1 MFVQRL
7 RGLINLHVVFTTI
20 AALSL
25 MAGYAAVVP
34 LLPIAPLSTSLNLLP
49 YYLCVAVAMVLNAQ
63 TVQQLAGKFH
73 RLTWVDAAWLA
84 TRQVALVIIF
94 VSGFMF
100 AFKDR
105 NLSRVFM
112 ISYLVI
118 CWFMLVLVNQ
128 GLPRMLSRVFF
139 ANSRKVPTL
148 FVGTLAGLERLR
160 GWLASKEALGLHAAG
175 FLSLEGTPMH
185 VTQPPFLGELPDL
198 GQRIEDT
205 GAVQVIML
213 EIPRTQVEGRYV
225 IEACQNKGARLLIH
239 SNLAE
244 QLRHSLITVEEDG
257 LQFYTLQ
264 EEPLEDPF
272 NRLLKRAYDITLSLP
287 VVLLILP
294 PLTLVTWII
303 QRLQAPGPVF
313 FTQERTGYGHQVFR
327 MFKFRSMYA
336 VQQDEKAEAQQA
348 RKGDNRIYPFGRFLR
363 KSSLDELPQ
372 FWNVLIG
379 NMSAIGPRPHLIAH
393 DRLFATQM
401 SAYRTR
407 FFAKPG
413 ITGLAQCNGF
423 RGEITEPSLLQK
435 RIELD
440 LQYIATWSI
449 WMDFHITFKTA
460 WQILFPPKSAY

>member
-1 MFVQRL
+1 M
-7 RGLINLHVVFTTI
+7 
-20 AALSL
+20 
-25 MAGYAAVVP
+25 
-34 LLPIAPLSTSLNLLP
+34 
-49 YYLCVAVAMVLNAQ
+49 
-63 TVQQLAGKFH
+63 
-73 RLTWVDAAWLA
+73 
-84 TRQVALVIIF
+84 
-94 VSGFMF
+94 
-100 AFKDR
+100 
-105 NLSRVFM
+105 
-112 ISYLVI
+112 
-118 CWFMLVLVNQ
+118 
-128 GLPRMLSRVFF
+128 
-139 ANSRKVPTL
+139 
-148 FVGTLAGLERLR
+148 
-160 GWLASKEALGLHAAG
+160 
-175 FLSLEGTPMH
+175 
-185 VTQPPFLGELPDL
+185 
-198 GQRIEDT
+198 
-205 GAVQVIML
+205 
-213 EIPRTQVEGRYV
+213 
-225 IEACQNKGARLLIH
+225 
-239 SNLAE
+239 
-244 QLRHSLITVEEDG
+244 
-257 LQFYTLQ
+257 
-264 EEPLEDPF
+264 
-272 NRLLKRAYDITLSLP
+272 
-287 VVLLILP
+287 LLILP